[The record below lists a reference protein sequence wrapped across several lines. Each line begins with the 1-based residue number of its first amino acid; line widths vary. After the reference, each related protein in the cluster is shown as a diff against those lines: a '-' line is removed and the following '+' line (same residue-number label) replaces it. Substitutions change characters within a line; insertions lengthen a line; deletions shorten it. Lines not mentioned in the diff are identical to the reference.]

1 MTGPGKDDSYA
12 DKRDDY
18 QKNEVAVDYNSG
30 FTGAHST
37 SENNGHMI
45 THTSFGV
52 YVESSTADL
61 DYTINRHNMHCYTN
75 GICRHGNTASD
86 GQTVVQLHVLGWLS
100 LCMCCLQ
107 CMAARFLGCLHSCR
121 ACRS

>member
-30 FTGAHST
+30 FTGARST

-52 YVESSTADL
+52 FVESSTADL
-61 DYTINRHNMHCYTN
+61 DHTINRHNMHCYTN
-75 GICRHGNTASD
+75 EICRHANTASCCAMACP
-86 GQTVVQLHVLGWLS
+86 GVFVIVHVLPPVHGSPISGL
-100 LCMCCLQ
+100 LALM
-107 CMAARFLGCLHSCR
+107 
-121 ACRS
+121 

>member
-37 SENNGHMI
+37 SETNRHMI
-45 THTSFGV
+45 THTSFSI
-52 YVESSTADL
+52 YVVSSTADL
-61 DYTINRHNMHCYTN
+61 DHTIQGDTQMGFAGKQVLQVMGKLLCNGMSWGGCHCA
-75 GICRHGNTASD
+75 CAASSAW
-86 GQTVVQLHVLGWLS
+86 QLASGMLAL
-100 LCMCCLQ
+100 M
-107 CMAARFLGCLHSCR
+107 
-121 ACRS
+121 